1 MIHHH
6 LIRKWLNGASEKS
19 LTIFQYHKIP
29 LFAPSYIHGE
39 VEAAE
44 FSRVLANYLAWFQF
58 LPLDEAVERMRRGD
72 LPPRAAAL
80 TFDDGYAEWF
90 EHIVPLLSQHGV
102 PATFFVTS
110 KQLGKPEPFWHERI
124 ANAVAARAPGRLPDG
139 FDWGRQETGTR
150 DAEIATS
157 IAVIQ
162 EKLKYM
168 ALAEREEALLCLEEG
183 LSKNTMFRPFT
194 AADVVRLRDAGFQ
207 VGGHSRNHPI
217 LSRCTHTE
225 ALDEIGG
232 CKEELEGILKQPVT
246 QFAYPNGRPGCD
258 FNAEHVQI
266 VRQAGYRLAVTTAPG
281 VARPG
286 SDYFQLPRF
295 TPWARS
301 DWRSALQIARNMRI
315 KTETIP
321 IPEQSVVPIP
331 SLTNSTTPPDQL
343 HKIPEGQSP
352 ADSKTSK
359 SVLMIAFHFPPQAG
373 SSGILRT
380 LNFAKYL
387 PANGWKPT
395 VLSANPRAY
404 EECRDDLLKS
414 IPAETTV
421 IRAFALDAARHLGI
435 MRKYPSLLAL
445 PDRWSTWWF
454 GGVLAGWRQIRK
466 EKPNAI
472 WSTYPITSAHLIGA
486 TLARWSGLP
495 WIADFRDPM
504 INGDYPSEPLQRK
517 TWQWLESLVMRT
529 ATRCVFTTERAAEVY
544 RARYP
549 SAADKCRVIENGYD
563 EEAFTNNQ
571 PERYGV
577 ADDQILMLH
586 SGIIYP
592 RDRDPSAFFAA
603 VASMIETGK
612 LERQRLRI
620 RFRAPHHGDE
630 VAALASQYKLD
641 DVVEIA
647 PPIPYREAIGEML
660 GADML
665 LVFQGSHFN
674 SQIPA
679 KIYEYLRT
687 EKQLMGLIDPSGDT
701 ASQLRK
707 FDGVALADIS
717 HIGSISV
724 AIENWLHSR
733 KEPENLAS
741 RKNNAM
747 LVKHYSRESHTQS
760 LAIVMNECSLYPG
773 DR

>member
-6 LIRKWLNGASEKS
+6 LIRNWLNRASNSS

-29 LFAPSYIHGE
+29 TVAPRYIHGE

-58 LPLDEAVERMRRGD
+58 LPLEEAVERQRRGD
-72 LPPRAAAL
+72 LPQRAAAL

-90 EHIVPLLSQHGV
+90 DHLVPLLSEKAI
-102 PATFFVTS
+102 PATFFITS
-110 KQLGKPEPFWHERI
+110 NQLGKSEPFWHERI
-124 ANAVAARAPGRLPDG
+124 ANAVACRAPDRLPAG
-139 FDWGRQETGTR
+139 YDWGRCEIGTN
-150 DAEIATS
+150 DAEIATT

-162 EKLKYM
+162 EKLKYKP
-168 ALAEREEALLCLEEG
+168 LAEREEAMLRLEEG
-183 LSKNTMFRPFT
+183 IQKRALFRPFT
-194 AADVVRLRDAGFQ
+194 AADVIRLRDAGFQ
-207 VGGHSRNHPI
+207 IGGHSRNHPI
-217 LSRCTHTE
+217 LSRCSASE
-225 ALDEIGG
+225 AMEEIAG
-232 CKEELEGILKQPVT
+232 CKEDLEAILKQPVT

-258 FNAEHVQI
+258 FDSEHVKI

-281 VARPG
+281 VARAKT
-286 SDYFQLPRF
+286 DCYQLPRF

-301 DWRSALQIARNMRI
+301 DWRSALQIARNMRVEAR
-315 KTETIP
+315 TLP
-321 IPEQSVVPIP
+321 ISGPGLDSRNPPSKSSGPAEQSQARPNKAGLPI
-331 SLTNSTTPPDQL
+331 ST
-343 HKIPEGQSP
+343 KY
-352 ADSKTSK
+352 K
-359 SVLMIAFHFPPQAG
+359 SVFMIAFHFPPQAG

-387 PANGWKPT
+387 PANGWKPI

-404 EECRDDLLKS
+404 EECREDLLKT
-414 IPAETTV
+414 IPKETRV

-435 MRKYPSLLAL
+435 MRKYPSILAL

-454 GGVLAGWRQIRK
+454 SGVLTGLREIRK
-466 EKPNAI
+466 EKPDVI
-472 WSTYPITSAHLIGA
+472 WSTYPITSAHLIAA
-486 TLARWSGLP
+486 TLARRTGLP
-495 WIADFRDPM
+495 WVADFRDPM
-504 INGDYPSEPLQRK
+504 INGDYPAEPLQRK
-517 TWQWLESLVMRT
+517 TWQWLEELVMRT

-563 EEAFTNNQ
+563 EEAFTDNEPQ
-571 PERYGV
+571 RYGIG
-577 ADDQILMLH
+577 DDHILMLH

-603 VASMIETGK
+603 ISALIDAGK
-612 LERQRLRI
+612 LERKRLKI

-630 VAALASQYKLD
+630 VAVLATQYKLD

-660 GADML
+660 GADIL

-717 HIGSISV
+717 DQGAISE
-724 AIENWLHSR
+724 AIDNWLQSR
-733 KEPENLAS
+733 KDPENLAS
-741 RKNNAM
+741 RKNNTI
-747 LVKHYSRESHTQS
+747 LVKRYSRASHTER
-760 LAIVMNECSLYPG
+760 LATLMGEIS
-773 DR
+773 

>member
-1 MIHHH
+1 MTRHH
-6 LIRKWLNGASEKS
+6 LIRHWLSNASKNS

-29 LFAPSYIHGE
+29 AIAPSYIHGE
-39 VEAAE
+39 VEAAA
-44 FSRVLANYLAWFQF
+44 FSRMLSNYLAWFQF
-58 LPLDEAVERMRRGD
+58 LPLEEAIERQRRGD
-72 LPPRAAAL
+72 LPQRAAAM

-90 EHIVPLLSQHGV
+90 DHLVPLLKEHGL
-102 PATFFVTS
+102 PATFFITS
-110 KQLGKPEPFWHERI
+110 NQLGKSEPFWHERI
-124 ANAVAARAPGRLPDG
+124 ANAVAVRAPGRLPEG
-139 FDWGRQETGTR
+139 YDWGRQEIGTR
-150 DAEIATS
+150 DAEIATT

-162 EKLKYM
+162 ERLKYKS
-168 ALAEREEALLCLEEG
+168 LAEREEAMLCLEEG
-183 LSKNTMFRPFT
+183 ISKNPLFRPFT
-194 AADVVRLRDAGFQ
+194 AADVIRLRDAGFQ
-207 VGGHSRNHPI
+207 IGGHSRNHPI
-217 LSRCTHTE
+217 LSRCSGHE

-232 CKEELEGILKQPVT
+232 CKEDLEAILKQPVT
-246 QFAYPNGRPGCD
+246 QFAYPNGRPGSD
-258 FNAEHVQI
+258 FNAEHIKI

-281 VARPG
+281 VARVG
-286 SDYFQLPRF
+286 SDSYQLPRF
-295 TPWARS
+295 TPWAKS
-301 DWRSALQIARNMRI
+301 DWRSALQIARNMRVEA
-315 KTETIP
+315 KTIP
-321 IPEQSVVPIP
+321 ISGQPSGSMEPLVVSSALRNQPQMIP
-331 SLTNSTTPPDQL
+331 KNSESASLT
-343 HKIPEGQSP
+343 
-352 ADSKTSK
+352 AYK

-387 PANGWKPT
+387 PANAWKPT
-395 VLSANPRAY
+395 VLSANRRAY

-414 IPAETTV
+414 IPKETRV
-421 IRAFALDAARHLGI
+421 IRSFALDAARHLGI
-435 MRKYPSLLAL
+435 MRKYPSILAL

-454 GGVLAGWRQIRK
+454 SGVLTGLREIRK
-466 EKPNAI
+466 EKPDVI

-486 TLARWSGLP
+486 TLARRTGLP
-495 WIADFRDPM
+495 WVADFRDPM
-504 INGDYPSEPLQRK
+504 INGDYPAEPLQRK
-517 TWQWLESLVMRT
+517 TWQWLEGLVMRT

-563 EEAFTNNQ
+563 EEAFTDNEPQ
-571 PERYGV
+571 RYGIG
-577 ADDQILMLH
+577 DDHILMLH

-603 VASMIETGK
+603 ITALIDTGK
-612 LERQRLRI
+612 LERKRLRI

-630 VAALASQYKLD
+630 VAALATQYKLD

-660 GADML
+660 GADLL

-717 HIGSISV
+717 DLGAISE
-724 AIENWLHSR
+724 AIDNWLQSR
-733 KEPENLAS
+733 KDPENLAS
-741 RKNNAM
+741 RKNNAI
-747 LVKHYSRESHTQS
+747 LVKRYSRASHTER
-760 LAIVMNECSLYPG
+760 LATLMGEIS
-773 DR
+773 